1 MTYGE
6 LHDEDNLHVMVVSLI
21 TGLVAASDGLDVL
34 LSVSLADLAELLE
47 VDGELVEEVSGRCLE
62 CD

>member
-34 LSVSLADLAELLE
+34 LSISLAHLAELLE
-47 VDGELVEEVSGRCLE
+47 GDGELVEELSGRGLE